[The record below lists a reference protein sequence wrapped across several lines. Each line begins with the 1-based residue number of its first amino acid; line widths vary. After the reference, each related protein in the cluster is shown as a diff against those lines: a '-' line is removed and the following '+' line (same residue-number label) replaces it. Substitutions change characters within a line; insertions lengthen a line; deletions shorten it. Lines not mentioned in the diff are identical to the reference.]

1 MPNVTGPGCL
11 PSPTQPGPWGHT
23 AGMNQIVACPEPG
36 CEVAAEVVSRW
47 VWPSTDGPVE
57 HVKLFCLHGH
67 ARTMLT
73 AWLVTPA
80 RSARVASP
88 SSRWN

>member
-1 MPNVTGPGCL
+1 V
-11 PSPTQPGPWGHT
+11 
-23 AGMNQIVACPEPG
+23 NQIVVCPEPG

-57 HVKLFCLHGH
+57 HVKLYCVAGH
-67 ARTMLT
+67 ARTVLS

-80 RSARVASP
+80 RSARVTHP
-88 SSRWN
+88 SARWN